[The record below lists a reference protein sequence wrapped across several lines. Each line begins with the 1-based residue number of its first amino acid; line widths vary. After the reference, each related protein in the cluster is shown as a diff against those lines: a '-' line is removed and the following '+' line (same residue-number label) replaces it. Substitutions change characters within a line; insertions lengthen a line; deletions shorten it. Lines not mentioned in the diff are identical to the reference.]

1 MSKLKFKELSLSKE
15 MNKAI
20 VELGYEEATPIQSEA
35 IPQMLKGLDVI
46 GQAQTGT
53 GKTAAFGIPAIE
65 NLSVQGKKIQVLI
78 MCPTRELAI
87 QVAEEMKKLAKYK
100 KDISFLPVYGGQ
112 PIDRQIRVLKSG
124 VQIVIGTPGRIIDHV
139 NRGTIDLSS
148 IKLVV
153 LDEADEMLNMG
164 FIDDIKII
172 LKEIPDERQTVMF
185 SATMPRPILE
195 LTKKF
200 QKDPVLIKVTQ
211 QELTVPNIEQIYY
224 EVKEKHKLEALS
236 RVIDINN
243 FKLSL
248 IFCNTKKGVDD
259 LIEHLQARGYAAEG
273 LHGDM
278 RQPVRER
285 ILNKFKRGDIEIL
298 IATDVAARGLDI
310 DNVEAVFNY
319 DIPQDVEYYVHR
331 IGRTGRAGKEGKAFS
346 FVTAWEISKLKDIQK
361 YAKTKIK
368 LETVPTFDDVEE
380 IKFNIYADQVKKV
393 LKAGQLKKYIQQIE
407 KLIDEDCTSL
417 DVAAALFKMNFKN
430 ENQPLDLSI
439 ESFENEPRNKKG
451 KTEKGSKRSKPAKG
465 VARLF
470 LTIGKKDKI
479 KPADILVAI
488 TKKTDVS
495 GKSIGDI
502 DIFETFTFIDVPTS
516 KAELIIEEL
525 QGTKIKGRKIHIE
538 EANKKN

>member
-20 VELGYEEATPIQSEA
+20 AELGYEEATPIQSEA
-35 IPQMLKGLDVI
+35 IPQMLQGLDVI

-65 NLSVQGKKIQVLI
+65 NLIAQGKKIQVLV

-112 PIDRQIRVLKSG
+112 PIERQIRVLKSG

-148 IKLVV
+148 IRLVV

-164 FIDDIKII
+164 FIDDIMLI
-172 LKEIPDERQTVMF
+172 LKEIPEERQTVMF
-185 SATMPRPILE
+185 SATMPKPILE

-200 QKDPVLIKVTQ
+200 QKDPVLIRVTQ

-361 YAKTKIK
+361 YAKTRIK
-368 LETVPTFDDVEE
+368 LETIPSFDDVEE
-380 IKFNIYADQVKKV
+380 IKFNSYADQVKEV
-393 LKAGQLKKYIQQIE
+393 LQAGQLKKYIQQIE
-407 KLIDEDCTSL
+407 KIIDEDYTSL
-417 DVAAALFKMNFKN
+417 EVAAALFKMNFKN
-430 ENQPLDLSI
+430 ENQPLDLTV
-439 ESFENEPRNKKG
+439 ESFEQGSKKRSG
-451 KTEKGSKRSKPAKG
+451 KAEKGSKRSKPGKD

-470 LTIGKKDKI
+470 ITIGKKDKV
-479 KPADILVAI
+479 KPTDILVAI

-502 DIFETFTFIDVPTS
+502 DIFDKFTFIDVPSS
-516 KAELIIEEL
+516 KAEFIIEQL
-525 QGTKIKGRKIHIE
+525 QNTKIKGRKIHIE

>member
-20 VELGYEEATPIQSEA
+20 AELGYEEATPIQSEA
-35 IPQMLKGLDVI
+35 IPQILKGLDVI

-53 GKTAAFGIPAIE
+53 GKTAAFGVPAIE
-65 NLSVQGKKIQVLI
+65 NLTLQGKKIQVLV

-112 PIDRQIRVLKSG
+112 PIERQIRVLKSG

-139 NRGTIDLSS
+139 NRGTIDLSA

-172 LKEIPDERQTVMF
+172 LKEIPNERQTVMF
-185 SATMPRPILE
+185 SATMPKPILE

-211 QELTVPNIEQIYY
+211 QELTVPNIEQVYY

-361 YAKTKIK
+361 YAKTRIK
-368 LETVPTFDDVEE
+368 LETLPTFDDVEG
-380 IKFNIYADQVKKV
+380 IKFNIYADQVKEV

-407 KLIDEDCTSL
+407 KLIDEDYTSL
-417 DVAAALFKMNFKN
+417 EVAAALFKMNFKS
-430 ENQPLDLSI
+430 ENQPLDLSV
-439 ESFENEPRNKKG
+439 ESFENEPKNRSRKG
-451 KTEKGSKRSKPAKG
+451 EKGSKKSKPGKD

-470 LTIGKKDKI
+470 LTIGKKDKV

-502 DIFETFTFIDVPTS
+502 DIFDKFTFIDVPAA
-516 KAELIIEEL
+516 KAEFIIDEL

-538 EANKKN
+538 EANKKS